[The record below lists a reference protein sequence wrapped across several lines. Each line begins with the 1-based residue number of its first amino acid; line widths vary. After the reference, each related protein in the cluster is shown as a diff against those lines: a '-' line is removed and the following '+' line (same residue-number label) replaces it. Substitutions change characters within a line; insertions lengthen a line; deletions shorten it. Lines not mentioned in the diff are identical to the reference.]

1 MGQKSW
7 GAEIRAPLFT
17 SSQASWDGLKE
28 DSRLARNFPAVPQ
41 SRLRAARRW
50 RERGASRGHRA
61 WSAFQERACGIT
73 PGQAGGFPYPFSFL
87 FASRARDEGPRWPLA
102 CVAWPGRPALAPFRF
117 LWEGSPFF
125 LFILA
130 LPCLHWP
137 LDRRAFF
144 LSSLVLSSVFCM
156 ITFLPDW
163 NSFLKNTEC
172 KGAPFK

>member
-102 CVAWPGRPALAPFRF
+102 CVAWPGRPALAPLGFSGRVPHF
-117 LWEGSPFF
+117 SSLFSPSHVCTGR
-125 LFILA
+125 LIA
-130 LPCLHWP
+130 AP
-137 LDRRAFF
+137 FF